1 MTNKFE
7 DATAAPKTYWTTI
20 NHILYD
26 EKIPAISLLLV
37 DNSVSNFNEKANLFN
52 NFFASILFL

>member
-37 DNSVSNFNEKANLFN
+37 DRNFVSNFNEKANLFN
-52 NFFASILFL
+52 NFFA